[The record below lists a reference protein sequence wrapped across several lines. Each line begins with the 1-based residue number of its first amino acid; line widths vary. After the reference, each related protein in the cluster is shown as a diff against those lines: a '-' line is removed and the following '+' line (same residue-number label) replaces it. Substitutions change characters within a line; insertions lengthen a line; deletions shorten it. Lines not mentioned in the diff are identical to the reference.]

1 MKLEQALSTLRQA
14 EAALRAKGVRHAAL
28 FGSITRG
35 ENRPDSDVDI
45 LIDFDPAAGITMFD
59 YVAVSNDIASL
70 FDGPVDVID
79 REALKPHL
87 RKPLAKDLVY
97 AF

>member
-1 MKLEQALSTLRQA
+1 MKLEQTLSTLRQA

>member
-1 MKLEQALSTLRQA
+1 MKLEQALSTLRGA
-14 EAALRAKGVRHAAL
+14 EVALRAKGVRHAAL
-28 FGSITRG
+28 FGSIVRG

-45 LIDFDPAAGITMFD
+45 LIDFDPAASVTMFD

-70 FDGPVDVID
+70 FDGPVDVVD

-87 RKPLAKDLVY
+87 RKPLARDLVY

>member
-14 EAALRAKGVRHAAL
+14 EAALRAKGVQHAAL
-28 FGSITRG
+28 FGSIARG
-35 ENRPDSDVDI
+35 EGRPDSDIDI
-45 LIDFDPAAGITMFD
+45 LIDFDPAACITMFD
-59 YVAVSNDIASL
+59 YVAVTNDIASL